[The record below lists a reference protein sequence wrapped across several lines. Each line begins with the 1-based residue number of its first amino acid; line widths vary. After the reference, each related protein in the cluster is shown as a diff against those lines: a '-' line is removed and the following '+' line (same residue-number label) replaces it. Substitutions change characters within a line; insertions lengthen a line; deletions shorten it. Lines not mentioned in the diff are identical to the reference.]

1 MTVPA
6 IAAAVATVPATT
18 VPVAATAAVP
28 ARPRPAVLA
37 WTVVCAVWLLTV
49 AACSRP
55 AEPPHRLFGLAFGD
69 APTAELVRQQVPL
82 PADVSQRLA
91 FFTAPGRRETGWA
104 GVVLTDPVLAF
115 DQGRLFSIDAALA
128 EAPAAAGLRDRLT
141 RDFGPAHCRETA
153 RRTVCR
159 WSADETELILERAM
173 AGPARLMVRHRPTAT
188 AVAAVLPQ
196 GADGGQRE

>member
-1 MTVPA
+1 M
-6 IAAAVATVPATT
+6 T
-18 VPVAATAAVP
+18 VPVATAAAVP
-28 ARPRPAVLA
+28 ARPGRVILTRA
-37 WTVVCAVWLLTV
+37 VVCAVWLLAVT
-49 AACSRP
+49 ACSRP

-69 APTAELVRQQVPL
+69 APTAELVRQEVPL
-82 PADVSQRLA
+82 PAGVSDRLA

-115 DQGRLFSIDAALA
+115 DQGRLFSIDATLA
-128 EAPAAAGLRDRLT
+128 EGSTPTSLHDRLT

-153 RRTVCR
+153 GRTVCL
-159 WSADETELILERAM
+159 WSAGETEFILERAV

-196 GADGGQRE
+196 STDGGQRE

>member
-1 MTVPA
+1 MTIPA
-6 IAAAVATVPATT
+6 IAAA
-18 VPVAATAAVP
+18 AATLSVAAAVP
-28 ARPRPAVLA
+28 ARVLA
-37 WTVVCAVWLLTV
+37 RAVVCAVWLLAV

-55 AEPPHRLFGLAFGD
+55 AELPHRLFGLAFGE

-128 EAPAAAGLRDRLT
+128 EAPAAAGLHDRLT

-153 RRTVCR
+153 GRTVCL
-159 WSADETELILERAM
+159 WSAGETELILERAVD
-173 AGPARLMVRHRPTAT
+173 GPARLMVRNRPTAT

-196 GADGGQRE
+196 GADGGRRE